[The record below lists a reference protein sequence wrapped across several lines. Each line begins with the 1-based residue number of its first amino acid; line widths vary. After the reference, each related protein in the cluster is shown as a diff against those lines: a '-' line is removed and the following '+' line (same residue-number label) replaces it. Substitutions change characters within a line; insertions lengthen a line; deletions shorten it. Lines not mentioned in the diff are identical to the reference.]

1 MVFGKMRPWI
11 NIVNLNKIASEE
23 GGTLDSHSMNLQ
35 RQSSLKGC
43 VDQLNMKHVLDGPKD
58 SVS

>member
-1 MVFGKMRPWI
+1 M
-11 NIVNLNKIASEE
+11 NLNKIANEE
-23 GGTLDSHSMNLQ
+23 GGTLESGSMNIQ
-35 RQSSLKGC
+35 RQSFLRGC